1 MKWAPGSTQPLEDSP
16 PESLWVVLLMGG
28 WGGLAAQLPRGHNS
42 PLELLPLLP
51 LFIAVY
57 SDLSVVGDENTHPEI
72 SASGTSKKSSFVDFH
87 FAVHFSYFFVEKK
100 KREK

>member
-1 MKWAPGSTQPLEDSP
+1 MKWALGSTQPLEDSP

-28 WGGLAAQLPRGHNS
+28 GVVVQLPRSHNS

-57 SDLSVVGDENTHPEI
+57 SDLSVVGCALRMKIPI
-72 SASGTSKKSSFVDFH
+72 L
-87 FAVHFSYFFVEKK
+87 
-100 KREK
+100 

>member
-1 MKWAPGSTQPLEDSP
+1 MKWALGSTQPLEDSP

-28 WGGLAAQLPRGHNS
+28 GGGVVVQLPRSHNL

-57 SDLSVVGDENTHPEI
+57 SDLSVVGCALRMKIPI
-72 SASGTSKKSSFVDFH
+72 L
-87 FAVHFSYFFVEKK
+87 
-100 KREK
+100 